1 VDEDEDG
8 GGGGGGGFT
17 GALRQK
23 LGPFPTWVY
32 LLVIT
37 AGLLAYYLYEKH
49 KSGSSSASTTT
60 TGQAGV
66 GEATGAQNVPDYV
79 FQSTTNVTE
88 PPESNTINVNNP
100 PVSPP
105 STPAQPPPS
114 TTTTPPPATT
124 PKPAPKPAPKKT
136 TPASKA
142 QKYTTVTVAKWTA
155 SNTPWN
161 STLSGIASHYNVK
174 GGYQALAK
182 LNGIKD
188 ANLIQPGQKIKVPV
202 S

>member
-1 VDEDEDG
+1 VEEEDD
-8 GGGGGGGFT
+8 GGGGGFT

-23 LGPFPTWVY
+23 LGPFPTWIY

-37 AGLLAYYLYEKH
+37 IGLLAYWLYEKH
-49 KSGSSSASTTT
+49 KNGSSSSSSAT
-60 TGQAGV
+60 TGQAGT
-66 GEATGAQNVPDYV
+66 GEAVGAQDVPDYV

-88 PPESNTINVNNP
+88 PPESNSITVNNP

-105 STPAQPPPS
+105 ASTSTPSGGGTS
-114 TTTTPPPATT
+114 TSSGKTT
-124 PKPAPKPAPKKT
+124 PKPAPKST
-136 TPASKA
+136 TPASKS

-155 SNTPWN
+155 TNAPWN

-202 S
+202 SS